1 MIHFVPH
8 VSKLMHWIVQWR
20 LYLEI
25 YFLPCLTAS
34 AAATSLSLGKMGGS
48 GPMGVM
54 LCIPQSKVSI
64 HPSLSHSANHR
75 QG

>member
-8 VSKLMHWIVQWR
+8 VSKLMHWIVRWR
-20 LYLEI
+20 LYLET

-34 AAATSLSLGKMGGS
+34 AAATSRSLGKMGGS

-54 LCIPQSKVSI
+54 LCIPPSKS
-64 HPSLSHSANHR
+64 
-75 QG
+75 